1 MRRRGANSFLSS
13 KRQIQFISPIFFFS
27 STSFPFPNNFCH
39 STKSR
44 LQFFVRN
51 LNLFPD
57 LLVLF
62 LRKKNYSLRTI
73 WKSNSIHF
81 FARNLFL
88 QFACISFVMKSK
100 AFISFK
106 GIRFIQRRTALQ
118 FAMLW
123 KCKIVLPSGY
133 HTQFIKVFAEYSKNM
148 HSLRITNLFC
158 IFFRCNKYSYST
170 HRMLHIF

>member
-13 KRQIQFISPIFFFS
+13 KRQIQFISPIFFFP

-51 LNLFPD
+51 LNLH

-133 HTQFIKVFAEYSKNM
+133 HVTIL
-148 HSLRITNLFC
+148 SLS
-158 IFFRCNKYSYST
+158 KYSQNISKICAV
-170 HRMLHIF
+170 LK